1 MILNIVLVTICVTLG
16 LLTGWSFYTETEL
29 LNKKIDTLT
38 QRLSMAEKA
47 VALQGQAMI
56 DLSKALESQCAVLVR
71 HEEDL
76 EELKNEA

>member
-1 MILNIVLVTICVTLG
+1 VILDIVLVTICVTLG

-38 QRLSMAEKA
+38 QRLSIAEKA

-56 DLSKALESQCAVLVR
+56 NLSKALESQNEVLVH

-76 EELKNEA
+76 EALKNEA

>member
-1 MILNIVLVTICVTLG
+1 MILDIVLVTICVTLG

-56 DLSKALESQCAVLVR
+56 DLSKALESQSAVLVR